1 MIVHIFIKGV
11 DLMEEKYSLN
21 RLNYRIYG
29 EGKDA
34 LLLHG
39 WGQSTYQMLPIAH
52 ILQGYRCL
60 VVDLPGFGES
70 CVPENVLTIKD
81 YALIIN
87 RLCQKLKFKP
97 SLVIGHS
104 FGGKVAYAYALSHKV
119 EHLVLAAPSIIKPIK
134 TIGQKARICLYKILK
149 KVNNITNNKFRK
161 IMNKLGSK
169 DYQNSHGVMRRIMVS
184 SVNTYYDDSFAT
196 YQGRVLLVYGSN
208 DKITPLSEGKK
219 IKSKLNNASLKIIN
233 KGDHFA
239 YLEKRY
245 TFVRY
250 IQEFIG
256 SED

>member
-1 MIVHIFIKGV
+1 
-11 DLMEEKYSLN
+11 
-21 RLNYRIYG
+21 
-29 EGKDA
+29 
-34 LLLHG
+34 
-39 WGQSTYQMLPIAH
+39 
-52 ILQGYRCL
+52 
-60 VVDLPGFGES
+60 
-70 CVPENVLTIKD
+70 
-81 YALIIN
+81 
-87 RLCQKLKFKP
+87 
-97 SLVIGHS
+97 
-104 FGGKVAYAYALSHKV
+104 
-119 EHLVLAAPSIIKPIK
+119 
-134 TIGQKARICLYKILK
+134 
-149 KVNNITNNKFRK
+149 
-161 IMNKLGSK
+161 MNKLGSK

>member
-21 RLNYRIYG
+21 KLNYRIYG

-39 WGQSTYQMLPIAH
+39 WWQGTYQMLPIAH

-119 EHLVLAAPSIIKPIK
+119 EHLVLAHDTERWS
-134 TIGQKARICLYKILK
+134 
-149 KVNNITNNKFRK
+149 K
-161 IMNKLGSK
+161 IM
-169 DYQNSHGVMRRIMVS
+169 
-184 SVNTYYDDSFAT
+184 
-196 YQGRVLLVYGSN
+196 LVPF
-208 DKITPLSEGKK
+208 DTPA
-219 IKSKLNNASLKIIN
+219 ASLPESPTTPIR
-233 KGDHFA
+233 
-239 YLEKRY
+239 KR
-245 TFVRY
+245 T
-250 IQEFIG
+250 
-256 SED
+256 